1 MKSPI
6 RMASGLAVLA
16 LVGTASAISIPTANA
31 AAKAVS
37 CKKGT
42 TIAYVGPITGPNGN
56 LGVNI
61 KRGAELA
68 ITEWNKANK
77 KCQITFKEVDTQG
90 DPDQA
95 QKVVPAVISDKK
107 ILAVVGPAFSG
118 ETDKTGKLFADAVL
132 ATISPSAT
140 RVSLSS
146 NGWATFHRA
155 LANDGKQGP
164 GIAKYIQSTL
174 AAKKVGILDD
184 QSDYGKGLA
193 DIVKST
199 LGSAVVASDSF
210 NDKATDFSAA
220 ITKMKDA
227 GVDTVFFGGYY
238 AQAGPLTKAMR
249 AAGVK
254 ATVVAGDGV
263 LDQGFLDGAGPD
275 AEGAIITC
283 TCAPTDANSTFL
295 DAYKAKFNDT
305 PKTYGPEAYDAANA
319 FLDAIKAGKQTRAAI
334 NTFLKTY
341 KKQGVTKVLSWDAT
355 GEVAG
360 EAVYAYKITGGK
372 IVPLGLIK

>member
-1 MKSPI
+1 MT
-6 RMASGLAVLA
+6 AGLAGLA
-16 LVGTASAISIPTANA
+16 ILATGTAGVTAASA
-31 AAKAVS
+31 AAKSAT
-37 CKKGT
+37 CAKGT
-42 TIAYVGPITGPNGN
+42 KLAYVGPLTGANGN

-61 KRGAELA
+61 ARGAELA
-68 ITEWNKANK
+68 VELWNKANK
-77 KCQITFKEVDTQG
+77 NCKITLKEIDTQG

-95 QKVVPAVISDKK
+95 QKVVPDVIKDKT
-107 ILAVVGPAFSG
+107 ILGVVGPAFSG
-118 ETDKTGKLFADAVL
+118 ETDKTGKLFADAKL

-140 RVSLSS
+140 RVSLST

-164 GIAKYIQSTL
+164 GIAKYLQATL
-174 AAKKVGILDD
+174 AAKKVGVLDD

-193 DIVKST
+193 DIVKTT
-199 LGSAVVASDSF
+199 LGTAVVATDSF

-227 GVDTVFFGGYY
+227 GVDAVFFGGYY

-254 ATVVAGDGV
+254 ATVVFGDGV
-263 LDQGFLDGAGPD
+263 LDQGYIDGAGPD

-283 TCAPTDANSTFL
+283 TCAPTDANTGFL

-305 PKTYGPEAYDAANA
+305 PKTYGPEAYDATNA
-319 FLDAIKAGKQTRAAI
+319 FLDALKANKKSRAAI
-334 NTFLKTY
+334 NTFLSTY
-341 KKQGVTKVLSWDAT
+341 DKAGVTKQLKWDAT

-360 EAVYAYKITGGK
+360 EAVYAYTVKGGK
-372 IVPLGLIK
+372 LSPLGLIK